1 MSEDKKVAS
10 RAPHS
15 KMNFALQ
22 YPENEGGMNDRVRRL
37 HQQSID
43 TPTTLTIERA
53 LIETAF
59 YKENYGKMPNC
70 ILRARNFYELC
81 KKKTIYIGDDELIV
95 GERGPAPKAVPT
107 FPELTCH
114 TIEDLHTL
122 NDREMQ
128 PYYISNEDIDTY
140 AREVIPYWQG
150 RTQRERIFS
159 HVSKE
164 WEEAYHAGVFTEFME
179 QRAGGHT
186 SMDGKMYRRG
196 LLDVKKLI
204 AESLDKL
211 DFINDPEA
219 TDKQQEL
226 QAMDISCDAA
236 ILFAERHAELADQ
249 MADNLEKGLNPD
261 GSPHRGGDGQSP
273 EWVCQRVLELR
284 KIADTCRWVPA
295 HAPRD
300 MQEAIQTYWFT
311 HLGTVT
317 ELNGWD
323 CMNPGH
329 IDQHL
334 YPFYKKGLEDGTMT
348 REKAKELISCF
359 WIKFNNQP
367 APPKV
372 GVTALESG
380 TYNDFTNINI
390 GGIDKYGNDAVNEL
404 SYIILEVQ
412 EELHELQPG
421 LSIHVSKVTPDDFV
435 LAGARVIRQGHGY
448 PSCFNPDTYTKELV
462 RQGKSQEDANEGG
475 TSGCIEVG
483 AFGKEAYILTGYLN
497 TPKILEITLNNGLD
511 PVSGKKLG
519 LETGDP
525 RTFTSYEQLY
535 DAYHKQM
542 VYFVNMKLAVNNY
555 IERMFSLY
563 APATFLSLFI
573 DDCIAKGKDYYSGGA
588 RYNTT
593 YIQCTGLGTI
603 TDCLSTLKKHVF
615 EDKKF
620 TMDEILKAVSENFEG
635 NEKMRQFI
643 MNRTPFF
650 GNDDEYADS
659 IAVKVYDD
667 LVDAI
672 EGHPNTRGGTTQLN
686 MLSTTCHNY
695 FGSVCGASCNGR
707 LAKFAISDGTSPA
720 HGADTNGPTSVI
732 KSLGKLDQTKS
743 GGTLL
748 NVRFVPSLLKREED
762 LKKLVSLIRTYF
774 NMGGHHIQFNIVD
787 TQTLLDAQQSPDDYK
802 DLLVRVAGYSDY
814 FNDMTTQLQN
824 EIIAR
829 TENEEF

>member
-1 MSEDKKVAS
+1 MRK
-10 RAPHS
+10 PHS
-15 KMNFALQ
+15 KMNYALQ
-22 YPENEGGMNDRVRRL
+22 HPENEGGMNDRVKRL

-70 ILRARNFYELC
+70 ILRAKNFYEIC
-81 KKKTIYIGDDELIV
+81 KKKTIYIGKDELIV
-95 GERGPAPKAVPT
+95 GERGPMPKAVPT

-114 TIEDLHTL
+114 TVEDLHTL
-122 NDREMQ
+122 NDRELQ
-128 PYYISNEDIDTY
+128 PYYISQQDIDTY
-140 AREVIPYWQG
+140 EREVIPYWQG

-186 SMDGKMYRRG
+186 AMDGKMYRRG
-196 LLDVKKLI
+196 LLDVKALI
-204 AESLDKL
+204 AKTLAEL

-236 ILFAERHAELADQ
+236 ILFAERHAELAEK
-249 MADNLEKGLNPD
+249 MAAEESDP
-261 GSPHRGGDGQSP
+261 
-273 EWVCQRVLELR
+273 QRKEELL
-284 KIADTCRWVPA
+284 KIADVCRWVPA

-300 MQEAIQTYWFT
+300 MQEAIQMYWFV
-311 HLGTVT
+311 HMGTVT

-334 YPFYKKGLEDGTMT
+334 YPFYKKGVEEGTMT

-390 GGIDKYGNDAVNEL
+390 GGIDREGKNAVNEL

-421 LSIHVSKVTPDDFV
+421 LSIHVSKVTPDEFV
-435 LAGARVIRQGHGY
+435 MAGAKVIRQGHGY
-448 PSCFNPDTYTKELV
+448 PSVFNPDTYTKELV
-462 RQGKSQEDANEGG
+462 RQGKTQEDANEGG
-475 TSGCIEVG
+475 CSGCIEVG

-497 TPKILEITLNNGLD
+497 TPKILEITLNNGID
-511 PVSGKKLG
+511 PMTGKRLG

-535 DAYHKQM
+535 EAYHQQM
-542 VYFVNMKLAVNNY
+542 LYFVNMKLAVNNY

-573 DDCIAKGKDYYSGGA
+573 DDCITRGRDYYSGGA

-603 TDCLSTLKKHVF
+603 TDCFSTLKKHVF

-620 TMDEILKAVSENFEG
+620 TMDELLNAVAHNFDG

-650 GNDDEYADS
+650 GNDDDYADQ

-667 LVDAI
+667 LVEAI
-672 EGHPNTRGGTTQLN
+672 EGHPNTRGGKTQLN

-695 FGSVCGASCNGR
+695 FGSVCGASVNGR
-707 LAKFAISDGTSPA
+707 LAHFAISDGTSPA
-720 HGADTNGPTSVI
+720 HGADTNGPTAVI

-748 NVRFVPSLLKREED
+748 NVRFVPTLLKRDED
-762 LKKLVSLIRTYF
+762 LKKLVSLIRAYF
-774 NMGGHHIQFNIVD
+774 AMGGHHIQFNIVD
-787 TQTLLDAQQSPDDYK
+787 TQTLLDAQQQPDDYK

-814 FNDMTTQLQN
+814 FNDMTEQLQN